1 MPTFDNYSLDNY
13 SIDGSINVDP
23 NAYKNAGGWIDGG
36 NGKVIPNL
44 SFKPLFGYLYVSYRY
59 FGLDYLINVL
69 LIPGR
74 NSSGNADG
82 YGSDGGFYTNSITVS
97 NVKFGDNNV
106 SFDLSILTHPVALS
120 AYYNIYGI

>member
-1 MPTFDNYSLDNY
+1 MPVIDAYSLDNY
-13 SIDGSINVDP
+13 GLDGLINIDPSN
-23 NAYKNAGGWIDGG
+23 YKNAFGYIYS
-36 NGKVIPNL
+36 GKVVISNL

-69 LIPGR
+69 LIPGK

-82 YGSDGGFYTNSITVS
+82 YGSDGGFYTNSVTAS

-106 SFDLSILTHPVALS
+106 SFDLSVLTNPSGLS
-120 AYYNIYGI
+120 ANYNIYGI